1 MSLLLHHHPLSSYCW
16 KVSIA
21 LYEADADFEAKL
33 VNLGDGDQRAA
44 YLKLSPFGKIPVL
57 RDETADRTILETSL
71 IIEYLAMTLPKAARL
86 LPADRDRAFPIRAK
100 DRFFDLY
107 VNTSIG
113 KIVTDRLRPEG
124 GKDALGVAA
133 ARNDLLTAIAVV
145 ERDMAGPN
153 AGSGPW
159 AVGDTF
165 TMADCAAA
173 PALYY
178 ANKIEPFGKTH
189 PNATA
194 YLNRLT
200 ERPSVARVIREAEP
214 YFSMMPA

>member
-1 MSLLLHHHPLSSYCW
+1 MSLLLYHHPLSSYCW

-21 LYEADADFEAKL
+21 LYEADADFEARL
-33 VNLGDGDQRAA
+33 VNLGDPEERAE

-57 RDETADRTILETSL
+57 RDEAAKRTVLETSL

-86 LPADRDRAFPIRAK
+86 LPAERELAFPIRAR

-113 KIVTDRLRPEG
+113 KIVTDRLRPED
-124 GKDALGVAA
+124 GKDPLGVAA
-133 ARNDLLTAIAVV
+133 ARSDLRTAIDIV
-145 ERDMAGPN
+145 ERDMAGPDS
-153 AGSGPW
+153 GSGGW

-178 ANKIEPFGKTH
+178 ANRIEPFGETR

-194 YLNRLT
+194 YLKRLI